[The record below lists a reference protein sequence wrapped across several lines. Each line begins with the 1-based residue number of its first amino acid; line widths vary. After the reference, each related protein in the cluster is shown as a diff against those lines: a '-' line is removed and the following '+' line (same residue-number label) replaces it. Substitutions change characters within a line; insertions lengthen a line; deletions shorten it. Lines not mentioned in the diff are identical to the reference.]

1 MMCNDCV
8 QTLMDEEKRADY
20 DSLIGFSRLAVNPF
34 QDNSFEQDQ
43 VSTSPCLDEA
53 LLPRISS
60 HSNSGPV
67 EMQSRKATHH

>member
-1 MMCNDCV
+1 ML

-43 VSTSPCLDEA
+43 VIFYSLLLLYNLLDASES
-53 LLPRISS
+53 L
-60 HSNSGPV
+60 
-67 EMQSRKATHH
+67 